1 MNLKSKEAVNMYK
14 LQETIRNNTTDIH
27 STVGDLIN
35 WSSEQNAKEKKGKP
49 TTTTATKAVPL
60 PPIRNKIDIS

>member
-35 WSSEQNAKEKKGKP
+35 WSSEINAKEKKGKP
-49 TTTTATKAVPL
+49 TTAPATKTVPL
-60 PPIRNKIDIS
+60 PPIRNKIDLS